1 MARIGIN
8 PARGKVSDYKPARL
22 TVTSIVY
29 IPDQS
34 GYFEQR
40 LEVLKLSLG
49 SLRAHTTPP
58 YDLMLFDNGSCPAV
72 VDFLRGLQKDGLV
85 DTLLLARQNIGKIGA
100 LQILFNAAPGEII
113 AYHDDDIF
121 FYPGWLEAHLAILE
135 NFPQVGM
142 VSGVPVRNAARHAR
156 QSLERIASQGT
167 PGLSVSYERRIPAEW
182 ETDWAASTG
191 RDPQAHL
198 LETKEQQ
205 DMVLRLKTPSPPAPL
220 PGGEGRVEAIG
231 SANHFQFVAY
241 KNVLLQ
247 ALPEQWTGKLM
258 GHMVE
263 LDEAVDSLG
272 KLRLSTIQ
280 RFTRHM
286 GNALSPELVQ
296 EARQLGLQT
305 AEASSTTAR
314 RPARKHWLLRLPGGR
329 RLLMAAYKRLF
340 DILYR

>member
-1 MARIGIN
+1 M
-8 PARGKVSDYKPARL
+8 
-22 TVTSIVY
+22 
-29 IPDQS
+29 
-34 GYFEQR
+34 
-40 LEVLKLSLG
+40 
-49 SLRAHTTPP
+49 
-58 YDLMLFDNGSCPAV
+58 
-72 VDFLRGLQKDGLV
+72 
-85 DTLLLARQNIGKIGA
+85 
-100 LQILFNAAPGEII
+100 
-113 AYHDDDIF
+113 
-121 FYPGWLEAHLAILE
+121 
-135 NFPQVGM
+135 
-142 VSGVPVRNAARHAR
+142 
-156 QSLERIASQGT
+156 
-167 PGLSVSYERRIPAEW
+167 
-182 ETDWAASTG
+182 
-191 RDPQAHL
+191 
-198 LETKEQQ
+198 
-205 DMVLRLKTPSPPAPL
+205 
-220 PGGEGRVEAIG
+220 
-231 SANHFQFVAY
+231 AY